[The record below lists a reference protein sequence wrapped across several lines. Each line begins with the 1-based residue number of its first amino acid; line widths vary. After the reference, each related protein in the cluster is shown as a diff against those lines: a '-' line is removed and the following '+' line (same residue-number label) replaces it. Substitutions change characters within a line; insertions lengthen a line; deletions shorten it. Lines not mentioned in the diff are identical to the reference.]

1 LLSVPLKIL
10 LGIFLG
16 VSFPVVA
23 QPAAGADD
31 LTFEGQLLL
40 TLHGVNTMEIAAGQ
54 LAIARGNSVAVRQF
68 GAQLVKDH
76 RAADE
81 QVLALALQRN
91 VKIPVDV
98 AGDGL
103 VGLTTRDGATFDN
116 AFILMMLDD
125 HIKTIATVKG
135 AQARINNAALKAF
148 LQTLVPTLESH
159 RDTAAALSKGS

>member
-1 LLSVPLKIL
+1 LAAVLLKLPLCIL
-10 LGIFLG
+10 LVL
-16 VSFPVVA
+16 SFPVVA

-54 LAIARGNSVAVRQF
+54 LAVARGNSVAIRQF

-98 AGDGL
+98 ADDGL
-103 VGLTTRDGATFDN
+103 VSLTTRTGDAFDN
-116 AFILMMLDD
+116 AFLLMMLDG

-135 AQARINNAALKAF
+135 AQARINNAAMKAF

-159 RDTAAALSKGS
+159 RDTAAALSKGN

>member
-1 LLSVPLKIL
+1 VPLKIL
-10 LGIFLG
+10 ASIFL
-16 VSFPVVA
+16 VASFPVMA
-23 QPAAGADD
+23 QPNAGADD

-40 TLHGVNTMEIAAGQ
+40 TLHSVNTMEIAAGQ
-54 LAIARGNSVAVRQF
+54 LAVARGNSAAVRQF

-76 RAADE
+76 RAAEE

-98 AGDGL
+98 ADDGL
-103 VGLTTRDGATFDN
+103 VALSARTGDAFDN
-116 AFILMMLDD
+116 AFILMMLDG

-135 AQARINNAALKAF
+135 AQARINNVAMKAF

-159 RDTAAALSKGS
+159 RDTAAALSKGN